1 MTLGNFAR
9 CSIIPM
15 IPKFS
20 KHLLKVYLVLVLQG
34 WNTFSKGYL
43 EHIRAY
49 CAVRWVPA
57 KFPLVAILR
66 WGQGTTAGKEGPPAK
81 EMHIYLLPMN
91 IYISLSLQYTC
102 HILLPVIIYNTH
114 ATFMNI
120 CIHIFKY
127 IQPNIISHSYYDS
140 ILLVGCIGIQL
151 CTERGRGRERERV
164 GQEQY
169 PANEHTWAQY
179 YPFIFNIA

>member
-1 MTLGNFAR
+1 MVDLWKTLVAFFTAFHEYNYRPKHSGAQLESYTSLGMQVWFSMMFPSFTTCAVLFPPCFMTLGNFAR

-20 KHLLKVYLVLVLQG
+20 KHLLKVYLVLVLLG

-91 IYISLSLQYTC
+91 IYISLSL
-102 HILLPVIIYNTH
+102 YNTH
-114 ATFMNI
+114 AT
-120 CIHIFKY
+120 
-127 IQPNIISHSYYDS
+127 SYY
-140 ILLVGCIGIQL
+140 L
-151 CTERGRGRERERV
+151 
-164 GQEQY
+164 
-169 PANEHTWAQY
+169 
-179 YPFIFNIA
+179 